1 MVALNRRATKAR
13 RKSGFF
19 LERLDAEVPQLLLG
33 GASGAIGHQVLS
45 LLGLGKGNDV
55 PDAFSPGENGNH
67 AVQAEGDSPVR
78 GGAVGKGFQHV
89 AESAFNDLGGDLEN
103 FLEDFFLKI
112 GLVDPD
118 ASSAQFDTV
127 KNDVVVLSSDFLG
140 FGLEKSCVLLHGCR
154 KGVVGGHVAPFL
166 LIVGHEGEV
175 HDPEEFPVPGI
186 PQNLTAFLEQGG
198 GLEPSSPEYVAG
210 ALPWAG
216 GKKDDIP
223 ILDREPVVALSVLLG
238 GIGFFAPQ
246 IIPPI
251 RRSMGYDTSQWD
263 GRPGETPMT
272 SKQVRKRVVRS
283 G

>member
-1 MVALNRRATKAR
+1 MFARNKRAKKASRRL
-13 RKSGFF
+13 GF
-19 LERLDAEVPQLLLG
+19 LLARLDAEVPHLLLG
-33 GASGAIGHQVLS
+33 SASGAIGHQVLS

-127 KNDVVVLSSDFLG
+127 KNDVVELSSDFLG

-154 KGVVGGHVAPFL
+154 KGVVGGRVAPFL

-175 HDPEEFPVPGI
+175 NDPAEFPVPGI

-198 GLEPSSPEYVAG
+198 GLEPSSPEYDAG

-223 ILDREPVVALSVLLG
+223 ILDREPVLLG
-238 GIGFFAPQ
+238 FLFLIGEKFE
-246 IIPPI
+246 
-251 RRSMGYDTSQWD
+251 D
-263 GRPGETPMT
+263 GRLPLAAFRLDEGQAFGSE
-272 SKQVRKRVVRS
+272 
-283 G
+283 